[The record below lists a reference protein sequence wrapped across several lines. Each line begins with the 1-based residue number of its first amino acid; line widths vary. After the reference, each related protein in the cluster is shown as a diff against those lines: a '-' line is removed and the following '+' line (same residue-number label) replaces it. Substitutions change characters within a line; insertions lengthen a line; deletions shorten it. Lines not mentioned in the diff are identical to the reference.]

1 MANVTHAPLGRGG
14 LTGGLGGHELAGAG
28 LQPRQRRVEARPVY
42 SIRRTSLSRQR
53 RVEARPAREP
63 HVSLHVRGT
72 RAAPRRA
79 PAQGHAS
86 TRRRASSELRR
97 RRWKRAV
104 RAVAARRGTRYAFER
119 LSSGTLSSDLGNA
132 APTWPRAR
140 QGSRSARARQGS
152 RAAMTHR
159 HTQSPWCAG
168 LRGILRRWRAA
179 RTASYY
185 YYYLTHRA
193 AHSTGRAA
201 RTVCAAAPRRPAP
214 TPPPPPPQPAD
225 PTQARP
231 STSVGRLTR
240 PARDK

>member
-53 RVEARPAREP
+53 HVEARPAREP

-86 TRRRASSELRR
+86 TRRCASSELRR

-104 RAVAARRGTRYAFER
+104 RAMAARRGTRYAFER
-119 LSSGTLSSDLGNA
+119 LSSGTLSSDLGKA

-159 HTQSPWCAG
+159 HTESPWCAG
-168 LRGILRRWRAA
+168 FRGILRRWRAA

-185 YYYLTHRA
+185 YYLSRTAQH
-193 AHSTGRAA
+193 AA
-201 RTVCAAAPRRPAP
+201 RVAQHAPYAPPRHGVQRRLRRRPRP
-214 TPPPPPPQPAD
+214 SPLTPPRHAPQQVSA
-225 PTQARP
+225 A
-231 STSVGRLTR
+231 
-240 PARDK
+240 